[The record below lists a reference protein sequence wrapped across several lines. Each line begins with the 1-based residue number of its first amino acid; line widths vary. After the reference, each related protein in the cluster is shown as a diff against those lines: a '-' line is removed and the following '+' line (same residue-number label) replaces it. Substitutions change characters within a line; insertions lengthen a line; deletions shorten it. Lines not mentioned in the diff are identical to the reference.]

1 MISRTHKAGAIFMHD
16 PFIDELSAIVGFS
29 GNPLD
34 RLSEKRDDAQ
44 TLADLA
50 ARADA
55 RSLVFVADT
64 PVLKQKGEALDAFFT
79 LAEVEALGARD
90 EQALLGQTPDA
101 TVFATL
107 LRPDVARRDEAKGAL
122 VLPGRED
129 LAVID
134 LRSLAAKALLPRPT
148 IAMMAQGKS
157 LLFWHAKHRF
167 CSQCG
172 APSTA
177 SSAGWKREC
186 AACKAQHFPRTDP
199 VVIML
204 TVHGDRCLLGRQ
216 ARFAPGMY
224 SALAGFVEPGETIEA
239 AVRREV
245 AEEAGI
251 AVGQVTYY
259 ASQPWPFP
267 ASLMMGCFAQAL
279 SDDIIVERK
288 ELDDA
293 RWLSRSEVQAMFA
306 GRHPQGLVTPNPIA
320 IAWHL
325 LKAFAEGREP
335 SFPALTEAR
344 G

>member
-1 MISRTHKAGAIFMHD
+1 MSES
-16 PFIDELSAIVGFS
+16 FIDELSAVVGFS

-44 TLADLA
+44 ALAELT

-55 RSLVFVADT
+55 RSLVFVSDT
-64 PVLKQKGEALDAFFT
+64 PVLKQRGDALDAFFT

-90 EQALLGQTPDA
+90 EQALLGQTPEA

-107 LRPDVARRDEAKGAL
+107 LKPEVARRDEAKGAFIM
-122 VLPGRED
+122 PGRED
-129 LAVID
+129 LALID

-172 APSTA
+172 APSTV
-177 SSAGWKREC
+177 SSAGWKRAC

-224 SALAGFVEPGETIEA
+224 SALAGFLEPGETIEA

-245 AEEAGI
+245 MEEAGVS
-251 AVGQVTYY
+251 VGRVTYM

-267 ASLMMGCFAQAL
+267 ATLMIGCLAEAL
-279 SDDIIVERK
+279 TEEVIVDYT
-288 ELDDA
+288 ELEDA
-293 RWLSRSEVQAMFA
+293 RWFTRAEVQEMLGGEHENGLGA
-306 GRHPQGLVTPNPIA
+306 PQPIA
-320 IAWHL
+320 IARSLMRAW
-325 LKAFAEGREP
+325 AFP
-335 SFPALTEAR
+335 
-344 G
+344 

>member
-1 MISRTHKAGAIFMHD
+1 MQEAQNRSHFMSD

-44 TLADLA
+44 TLAELA
-50 ARADA
+50 AHPQA
-55 RSLVFVADT
+55 RSLVFVSDT
-64 PVLKQKGEALDAFFT
+64 PVLKQKGDALDALFT

-90 EQALLGQTPDA
+90 EQALLGQTPEGP
-101 TVFATL
+101 VFATL

-172 APSTA
+172 APSA
-177 SSAGWKREC
+177 MVSAGWKREC

-204 TVHGDRCLLGRQ
+204 VVHGDRCLLGRQ

-224 SALAGFVEPGETIEA
+224 SALAGFLEPGETIEE

-245 AEEAGI
+245 MEEAGVR
-251 AVGQVTYY
+251 VGRVTYM

-267 ASLMMGCFAQAL
+267 ATLMIGCLAEAL
-279 SDDIIVERK
+279 TDEIIVDYS
-288 ELDDA
+288 ELEDA
-293 RWLSRSEVQAMFA
+293 RWFSRAEVQEMVGGAPENGA
-306 GRHPQGLVTPNPIA
+306 PNGLGAPQPIA
-320 IAWHL
+320 IARSLMRAW
-325 LKAFAEGREP
+325 AFP
-335 SFPALTEAR
+335 
-344 G
+344 

>member
-1 MISRTHKAGAIFMHD
+1 MND

-44 TLADLA
+44 ALTEMM

-55 RSLVFVADT
+55 RSLVFVSDT
-64 PVLKQKGEALDAFFT
+64 PVLKQKGNALDPFFT

-90 EQALLGQTPDA
+90 EQALLGQTPESPI
-101 TVFATL
+101 FATL
-107 LRPDVARRDEAKGAL
+107 LKPEVARRDEAKGAL
-122 VLPGRED
+122 ALPGRED
-129 LAVID
+129 LALID
-134 LRSLAAKALLPRPT
+134 MRSLAAKAMLPRPT

-157 LLFWHAKHRF
+157 LLFWHARHRF

-172 APSTA
+172 APSVMA
-177 SSAGWKREC
+177 SAGWKREC

-204 TVHGDRCLLGRQ
+204 VIHGDHCLLGRQ

-224 SALAGFVEPGETIEA
+224 SALAGFLEPGETIEE

-245 AEEAGI
+245 MEEAGVRI
-251 AVGQVTYY
+251 GRVTYM

-267 ASLMMGCFAQAL
+267 TTLMIGCIAEAL
-279 SDDIIVERK
+279 TEEVIVDYA
-288 ELDDA
+288 ELEDA
-293 RWLSRSEVQAMFA
+293 RWFTRAEVQEMVA
-306 GRHPQGLVTPNPIA
+306 GGQDPGSANGPGAPQPIA
-320 IAWHL
+320 IARSLMRAW
-325 LKAFAEGREP
+325 A
-335 SFPALTEAR
+335 FPAT
-344 G
+344 

>member
-1 MISRTHKAGAIFMHD
+1 MSD
-16 PFIDELSAIVGFS
+16 PFIDELSAVVGFS

-34 RLSEKRDDAQ
+34 RLSEKRDDGQA
-44 TLADLA
+44 LAELA
-50 ARADA
+50 AHAQA
-55 RSLVFVADT
+55 RSLVFVLDT
-64 PVLKQKGEALDAFFT
+64 PVLKQRGDALDAFFT
-79 LAEVEALGARD
+79 LAEAEALGARE
-90 EQALLGQTPDA
+90 EQALLGQTHEGPI
-101 TVFATL
+101 FATL
-107 LRPDVARRDEAKGAL
+107 LKSEVARRVESNGAL

-129 LAVID
+129 LTLID
-134 LRSLAAKALLPRPT
+134 LRSLAAKAMLPRPT

-172 APSTA
+172 APSTV

-224 SALAGFVEPGETIEA
+224 SALAGFLEPGETIEE

-245 AEEAGI
+245 MEESGI
-251 AVGQVTYY
+251 SVGRVTYM

-267 ASLMMGCFAQAL
+267 ATLMIGCLAEAL
-279 SDDIIVERK
+279 TDEVIVDYS
-288 ELDDA
+288 ELEDA
-293 RWLSRSEVQAMFA
+293 RWFTRAEVQEMLGGEHANGLGA
-306 GRHPQGLVTPNPIA
+306 PQPIA
-320 IAWHL
+320 IARSLMLAW
-325 LKAFAEGREP
+325 AFTG
-335 SFPALTEAR
+335 

>member
-1 MISRTHKAGAIFMHD
+1 MSD

-44 TLADLA
+44 TLAELA

-55 RSLVFVADT
+55 RSLVFVSDT
-64 PVLKQKGEALDAFFT
+64 PVLKQRGEALDPFFT
-79 LAEVEALGARD
+79 LGEAAALGARD
-90 EQALLGQTPDA
+90 EQTLLGQTPEA
-101 TVFATL
+101 TIFATL
-107 LRPDVARRDEAKGAL
+107 LKPEVARRDEAKGVF

-129 LAVID
+129 LALVD
-134 LRSLAAKALLPRPT
+134 LRSLAARAMLPRPT

-172 APSTA
+172 APSTV

-224 SALAGFVEPGETIEA
+224 SALAGFLEPGETIEE

-245 AEEAGI
+245 MEEAGVR
-251 AVGQVTYY
+251 VGAVTYM

-267 ASLMMGCFAQAL
+267 ATLMIGCLAQAL
-279 SDDIIVERK
+279 SEALVVDYS
-288 ELDDA
+288 ELEDA
-293 RWLSRSEVQAMFA
+293 RWFTRAEVQEMLGGEHANGLGA
-306 GRHPQGLVTPNPIA
+306 PQPIA
-320 IAWHL
+320 IARSLMRAW
-325 LKAFAEGREP
+325 AFP
-335 SFPALTEAR
+335 VT
-344 G
+344 

>member
-1 MISRTHKAGAIFMHD
+1 MSD
-16 PFIDELSAIVGFS
+16 PFIDELSAVVGFS

-44 TLADLA
+44 ALAELA
-50 ARADA
+50 AHPQA
-55 RSLVFVADT
+55 RSLVFVSDT
-64 PVLKQKGEALDAFFT
+64 PVLKQRGDALDAFFT
-79 LAEVEALGARD
+79 LAEAAALGARD
-90 EQALLGQTPDA
+90 EQALLGQTPEGPI
-101 TVFATL
+101 FATL
-107 LRPDVARRDEAKGAL
+107 LRPDVARRVEPNGAL

-129 LAVID
+129 LALID

-172 APSTA
+172 APSTPA
-177 SSAGWKREC
+177 SAGWKREC
-186 AACKAQHFPRTDP
+186 VACKAQHFPRTDP

-224 SALAGFVEPGETIEA
+224 SALAGFLEPGETIEE

-245 AEEAGI
+245 MEEAGVR
-251 AVGQVTYY
+251 VGRVTYM

-267 ASLMMGCFAQAL
+267 ATLMIGCLAEAL
-279 SDDIIVERK
+279 TEEVTVDYA
-288 ELDDA
+288 ELEDA
-293 RWLSRSEVQAMFA
+293 RWFTRAEVQEMLGGEHGSGLGA
-306 GRHPQGLVTPNPIA
+306 PQPIA
-320 IAWHL
+320 IARSLMRVW
-325 LKAFAEGREP
+325 AF
-335 SFPALTEAR
+335 SLT
-344 G
+344 

>member
-1 MISRTHKAGAIFMHD
+1 MSD
-16 PFIDELSAIVGFS
+16 PFIDELSAVVGFS
-29 GNPLD
+29 GNPLN

-44 TLADLA
+44 ALADLA

-55 RSLVFVADT
+55 RSLVFVSDT
-64 PVLKQKGEALDAFFT
+64 PVLKQRGEALDPFFT
-79 LAEVEALGARD
+79 LAEAEALGARD
-90 EQALLGQTPDA
+90 EQALLGQTPEA
-101 TVFATL
+101 TIFAAL
-107 LRPDVARRDEAKGAL
+107 LKLEVARRDEARGAL

-129 LAVID
+129 LALID
-134 LRSLAAKALLPRPT
+134 LRSLAAKALLPRTT

-172 APSTA
+172 APSTV

-204 TVHGDRCLLGRQ
+204 TIRGDRCLLGRQ

-224 SALAGFVEPGETIEA
+224 SALAGFLEPGETMEE

-245 AEEAGI
+245 MEEAGVRI
-251 AVGQVTYY
+251 GRVTYM

-267 ASLMMGCFAQAL
+267 ATLMIGCLAEAL
-279 SDDIIVERK
+279 TEEVIVDYA
-288 ELDDA
+288 ELEDA
-293 RWLSRSEVQAMFA
+293 RWFSRAEVQEMLGSENVNGLGA
-306 GRHPQGLVTPNPIA
+306 PQPIA
-320 IAWHL
+320 IARSLMRAW
-325 LKAFAEGREP
+325 AFPVA
-335 SFPALTEAR
+335 
-344 G
+344 